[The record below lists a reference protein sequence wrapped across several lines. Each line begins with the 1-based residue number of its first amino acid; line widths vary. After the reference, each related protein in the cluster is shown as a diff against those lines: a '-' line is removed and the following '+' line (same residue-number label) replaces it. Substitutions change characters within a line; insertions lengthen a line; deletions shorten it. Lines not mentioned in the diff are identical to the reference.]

1 MRLRIVRA
9 VNDERLSGTARE
21 LDAQLGRDRFG
32 NFILDRKDVVE
43 FAIVFLGPRLQ
54 PVLHI
59 D

>member
-9 VNDERLSGTARE
+9 VNDQRLSGTARQ
-21 LDAQLGRDRFG
+21 LDAQLGGDRFG
-32 NFILDRKDVVE
+32 NFILDREDVVE
-43 FAIVFLGPRLQ
+43 FAVILLGPRLQ